1 MLRPQLLQSRWTL
14 HFFSYLILLVDKPC
28 QLSFQIYPESD
39 HFALPTLLP
48 SLAQATTILAWI
60 ICTSLLI
67 EPLYPPL
74 PVQQNN
80 SWVFLW
86 KQVGSCH
93 ISAQY
98 STGIPISLGVK
109 SMVLH
114 GLLLLPLLLWPHIF
128 YHPAVLST
136 LASLFLRRQ
145 AHSLL
150 MALMFVL
157 PVPGMLFFQ
166 MSTWLRDSLQT
177 FRSLLKIP
185 WQCPD
190 HPI

>member
-1 MLRPQLLQSRWTL
+1 MNSWYTLPSPLLPQSSPAHLMAP
-14 HFFSYLILLVDKPC
+14 ILLDAEAPTLVVTLDSSVFLLPYTPC
-28 QLSFQIYPESD
+28 RQILSAQLSNISRVWPLCTTNTATF
-39 HFALPTLLP
+39 
-48 SLAQATTILAWI
+48 LAQATTILAWI

-114 GLLLLPLLLWPHIF
+114 GLLLLPLLLWPPVF
-128 YHPAVLST
+128 YHPAC
-136 LASLFLRRQ
+136 SL
-145 AHSLL
+145 HSG
-150 MALMFVL
+150 F
-157 PVPGMLFFQ
+157 PVP
-166 MSTWLRDSLQT
+166 
-177 FRSLLKIP
+177 
-185 WQCPD
+185 
-190 HPI
+190 